1 MEKGREAS
9 QKPVTLLGDRER
21 RSQSWL
27 KPAVVA
33 GIILLLV
40 WADVPY
46 AVVGALVR
54 EMVSA
59 LRGLPEALGKLSKPK
74 GLIDPRGLGK
84 PQILGDNADEKFRL
98 WAIKLE
104 DYVSGVFGGKS
115 REVLEWAAGMDAEIT
130 PAEID
135 ASFGGSADILEQWDE
150 VHEFNEQLYTV
161 LRVVSGNIVSIVKKG
176 GKGDGKGNANKIK
189 FDGHKKAECW
199 SAQGKGKGQKGG
211 GGKGNNNKNSANA
224 LDLPEPEPRPG
235 DANGL
240 ELCAL
245 EVCTLE
251 EARERSSVRS
261 ESQRASTLRSES
273 HRASTRTRSS
283 RRRTESSAA
292 DRSASSVESSDS
304 VEKPWLKCNL
314 DTGTSVTVFPK
325 DMFEAGEP
333 NDMRLKTASGEV
345 VKAYG
350 KATVHGKDTRG
361 LMRKLN
367 GGGRRPQD
375 PGGEIIPL
383 NHPVSKAMITA
394 YHKAVDEFDKM
405 GIIPVYEE
413 NGVYNFYLYEERRTS
428 GRDEQHMD
436 GWWKCEA
443 KEFDDKITPTWLEDE
458 GGPGD
463 QGGEAEQGPEE
474 LEIHEAR
481 PARPGWTPD
490 TPSDLEKKEH
500 EASGHAVY
508 RSWRPECIQAAGRV
522 QQHRRVP
529 REEET
534 TSTVVM
540 DYFYLNEEEGAR
552 FLELLGYKE
561 IVLKSDGE
569 HSLVRMKKA
578 AGRDAK
584 NLVKT
589 ICEESPAGDSRANGE
604 AEAAVREIK
613 WRIKAIHLMLE
624 KKFDGGLPEGHP
636 LTLWIPRYVAEQSNR
651 YKVGADG
658 VLGMTSEG
666 EGAVEDIEDLFRSE
680 EDERAAAAGASPATI
695 EAIEWM
701 TELMG
706 SLEAAQT
713 LADLAAMD
721 VIEVFSPSRVNKEVE
736 RFGLRLG
743 AAIDLEELKPDG
755 SEKWDLDH
763 EADFQLALDMIAYE
777 QPYLVTSSPPCTTF
791 SPLRRLSDFKRDKK
805 IVEEEKEIGKAR
817 LKKAM
822 ACCKLQLEQGGFF
835 LHEHPKESTSW
846 KEPEVQEMLERKDIH
861 LVQSPMC
868 KFGMKMSNDDGEQC
882 YVRKETLWMTNSK
895 CIAEELQGVC
905 INKLKGQEVHRHV
918 HLIGRDRAKAAQV
931 YPVPLVEAILRGLK
945 KELVSTNALSAV
957 EEMLTGPS
965 PDNGNEMDMELRAW
979 EEEQYMDDVMVAKEI
994 KKAKPAEMQLG
1005 GADTFSATPPIEAV
1019 YTLLSAFMS
1028 KDPKKGELKLANWDI
1043 SRAHF
1048 MGRAARDI
1056 FMELPE
1062 QDRVQPTDQEPMVAK
1077 LMRSMYGTQ
1086 DASKIFEEDYQ
1097 GWLKQNGGTFCSLC
1111 PAIFRFEERGLL
1123 GLVHGDDF
1131 LVVGEYAQLRWLDGI
1146 LNKKYTAK
1154 WENLVGDGPGDK
1166 RSMTFL
1172 NRLIKYIPDGADL
1185 EIEADTRHAEILL
1198 REFGFN
1204 ETTKGCDI
1212 PEDKMTQADLTGNQ
1226 CLRAGRTLAS
1236 AMKGPKMGDWQ
1247 RLKKAVRYLVTEPYL
1262 KRIFKEQ
1269 PIKKFNVDKV
1279 FDKELEVIKVAGKMN
1294 DADLVTKVQPRAVIQ
1309 AHLQRLGFERSGRQ
1323 GHKGLT

>member
-1 MEKGREAS
+1 
-9 QKPVTLLGDRER
+9 
-21 RSQSWL
+21 
-27 KPAVVA
+27 
-33 GIILLLV
+33 
-40 WADVPY
+40 
-46 AVVGALVR
+46 VR

-161 LRVVSGNIVSIVKKG
+161 LRATTEGGPFDLVENCATGAGLDAWRSLHRRFDPATGSKKRVMLQALTNPERASYETLQGGFGAVEGSQSLAMNALEKLVPKELETHLMLNYARFKTFEEMEKEVVNFMEAKTGSRMIVSSNFSKPSG
-176 GKGDGKGNANKIK
+176 GQLRASPNGRGQPRE
-189 FDGHKKAECW
+189 GHKKAECW

-367 GGGRRPQD
+367 GGG
-375 PGGEIIPL
+375 EIIPL

-413 NGVYNFYLYEERRTS
+413 NGVYNFYLYEERL
-428 GRDEQHMD
+428 EQ
-436 GWWKCEA
+436 GVEA

-458 GGPGD
+458 G
-463 QGGEAEQGPEE
+463 
-474 LEIHEAR
+474 
-481 PARPGWTPD
+481 D

-552 FLELLGYKE
+552 PHWFLELLGYKE

-658 VLGMTSEG
+658 VLGMTSEGVLRKPG

-817 LKKAM
+817 LKK
-822 ACCKLQLEQGGFF
+822 
-835 LHEHPKESTSW
+835 
-846 KEPEVQEMLERKDIH
+846 
-861 LVQSPMC
+861 SPMC

-979 EEEQYMDDVMVAKEI
+979 EEEQYMDDKARELELQWLKKEEVYIRVPRREATGKLLQWKWMDVNKGDNENPFVRSRMVAKEI

-1062 QDRVQPTDQEPMVAK
+1062 QDRVQPTDQEPMVAE

-1226 CLRAGRTLAS
+1226 CLRAGR
-1236 AMKGPKMGDWQ
+1236 
-1247 RLKKAVRYLVTEPYL
+1247 
-1262 KRIFKEQ
+1262 
-1269 PIKKFNVDKV
+1269 
-1279 FDKELEVIKVAGKMN
+1279 
-1294 DADLVTKVQPRAVIQ
+1294 
-1309 AHLQRLGFERSGRQ
+1309 
-1323 GHKGLT
+1323 